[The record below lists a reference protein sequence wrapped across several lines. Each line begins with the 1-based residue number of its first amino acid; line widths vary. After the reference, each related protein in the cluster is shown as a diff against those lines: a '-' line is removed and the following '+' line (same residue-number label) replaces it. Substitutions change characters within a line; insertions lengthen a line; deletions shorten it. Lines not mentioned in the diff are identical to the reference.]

1 MSPSKQRSDS
11 FYPYV
16 SSSTKGGCTR
26 EVLSLHPSHHLKGLL
41 LTRPSV
47 QTVQMALFDFPLEQ
61 LQKYLPPRDEPQD
74 FDAFWTETLQ
84 EAREFPIGVQLERVD
99 YGLKTVDIFD
109 ASFAGYAGQ
118 RIRGWYIRPRDIQE
132 KLPCVVEYLGYGG
145 GRGLGLE
152 RLLYASAGYAYLLM
166 DTRGQGGA
174 WQFGDTPD
182 MVPLELAETGG
193 GQHPGFMTRGILN
206 SRAYYYRR
214 VFTDAVRAVDAA
226 RALEGVDSSRIAVT
240 GTSQGGGISLAV
252 AGLDSG
258 VGACLP
264 DVPFL
269 CHFKRAT
276 ELIDTHPYIEISNYL
291 RIHRDKLERVFQT
304 LSYFDGLNFAARAH
318 CPTLFSVGLM
328 DDVCPPST
336 VYAAFNHYAGSKE
349 MRVYPYNGHEGGG
362 EVQALERLKFL
373 GQLWE

>member
-1 MSPSKQRSDS
+1 
-11 FYPYV
+11 
-16 SSSTKGGCTR
+16 
-26 EVLSLHPSHHLKGLL
+26 
-41 LTRPSV
+41 
-47 QTVQMALFDFPLEQ
+47 MALLDLPLEQ
-61 LQKYLPPRDEPQD
+61 LHNYLPARTEPQD
-74 FDAFWTETLQ
+74 FDAFWSETLS
-84 EAREFPIGVQLERVD
+84 EAREFPLDVQLEPMD
-99 YGLKTVDIFD
+99 YGLKTVEIFD
-109 ASFAGYAGQ
+109 VTYSGYAGQ
-118 RIRGWYIRPRDIQE
+118 RVRGWFIRPRGVPE

-152 RLLYASAGYAYLLM
+152 KLLYASAGYAYLMM

-182 MVPLELAETGG
+182 VVPLELAEIGG

-214 VFTDAVRAVDAA
+214 VFTDAVRAVEAA
-226 RALEGVDSSRIAVT
+226 RALEGVNPARIAVT

-258 VGACLP
+258 VVACLP

-276 ELIDTHPYIEISNYL
+276 ELIDTHPYAEISNYL
-291 RIHRDKLERVFQT
+291 RIHRDKLERVFDT
-304 LSYFDGLNFAARAH
+304 LSYFDGLNFAARAQA
-318 CPTLFSVGLM
+318 PSLFSVGLM

-336 VYAAFNHYAGSKE
+336 VCAAFNHYAGPRE
-349 MRVYPYNGHEGGG
+349 IRVYPYNGHEGGG
-362 EVQALERLKFL
+362 EIQALERLKFL
-373 GQLWE
+373 GRLWG